1 MLAWDS
7 TVVALLHCNMSQG
20 NRVSAIRTHLLV
32 MILAESSPAEE
43 RIPLAKIQTATV
55 ETADLGTIIWDNVFS
70 VVHTIHISRC
80 SIVRKEGEIVG
91 YV

>member
-1 MLAWDS
+1 
-7 TVVALLHCNMSQG
+7 MSQG